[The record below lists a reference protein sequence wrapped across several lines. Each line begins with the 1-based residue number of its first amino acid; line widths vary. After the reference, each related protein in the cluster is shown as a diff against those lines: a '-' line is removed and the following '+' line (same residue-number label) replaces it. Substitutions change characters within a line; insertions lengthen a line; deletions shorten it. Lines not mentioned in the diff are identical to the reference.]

1 MGPISL
7 GEAVRLAALRLLM
20 EAARRP
26 RSAGFA
32 GSGTGEGKGLIRRGS
47 GEVLRQV
54 GPLKLALS
62 EALAKVFR
70 RTKKKTSLRRKK
82 TFYRHVFSCIC

>member
-1 MGPISL
+1 ML
-7 GEAVRLAALRLLM
+7 GVTGRELPVLRD
-20 EAARRP
+20 
-26 RSAGFA
+26 
-32 GSGTGEGKGLIRRGS
+32 KGLIRRGK
-47 GEVLRQV
+47 GEELREV

-70 RTKKKTSLRRKK
+70 RTTKKTFLGRKK